1 MTFTLPL
8 ILEEAE
14 KLYNKLTTK
23 LTNEII
29 IALLDYEDTIITVT
43 TIII

>member
-1 MTFTLPL
+1 V
-8 ILEEAE
+8 ILEESE

-29 IALLDYEDTIITVT
+29 AAAAAMKAIQ
-43 TIII
+43 

>member
-1 MTFTLPL
+1 MLL

-14 KLYNKLTTK
+14 KLYTELTTK

-29 IALLDYEDTIITVT
+29 AATAS
-43 TIII
+43 